1 MRDYNSNCSVAKT
14 SLYIYIALCLVGM
27 AGVVHANHCKHGFVW
42 RAASPSDLVC
52 VTPQQRDQAAWDN
65 EDAASRIAPCRSG
78 FVFRNAAPGDKVC
91 VTPAAR
97 DLASMD
103 KRTVDARTE
112 CVLRKTFRCR
122 FVPGH
127 IDEHGNIVE
136 HPKFHKNCQ
145 CLNIPPSTCSPGYVH
160 RLATPTDLK
169 CVLPEA
175 HSRIAQENADA
186 PKNKGVH
193 DCISGYVWRN
203 AFPGDLVCVTPGV
216 HAQVQADNR
225 AANSRLV
232 SHAACEAY
240 ASSAVAQAEEYFS
253 RGCRRPNDRDRDRWQ
268 TNYQNHLNFCLD
280 TNGRHSQRETEA
292 REGPLSQCRTTNPL
306 GGAGHGAN
314 QGACN
319 VSATVRNEECLNANG
334 TPSSI
339 IESGSL
345 SAIGCGVDK
354 NTALTA
360 AKLSFASQAAIA
372 EEPTAGACTYTSYF
386 EQGCL
391 CR

>member
-1 MRDYNSNCSVAKT
+1 MGICLNFDRYSAALSQGLYVWVNIELGRQLCCEPRAWLALSDGRAKRLLTTTSEECSMRDYNSNCSVAKT

-203 AFPGDLVCVTPGV
+203 AFPGDLVCVTPGSTHKFRLTTV
-216 HAQVQADNR
+216 PQIAAWSATRLARLMQAPLSPKQKNILVAAAVGQTTATATAGRPIIRIISIFAWIRMDVTHRGRPKRAKVRSANAEQLIPSAALGTAQTKAR
-225 AANSRLV
+225 AM
-232 SHAACEAY
+232 
-240 ASSAVAQAEEYFS
+240 
-253 RGCRRPNDRDRDRWQ
+253 CRRPSAMR
-268 TNYQNHLNFCLD
+268 
-280 TNGRHSQRETEA
+280 
-292 REGPLSQCRTTNPL
+292 
-306 GGAGHGAN
+306 
-314 QGACN
+314 N
-319 VSATVRNEECLNANG
+319 V
-334 TPSSI
+334 
-339 IESGSL
+339 
-345 SAIGCGVDK
+345 
-354 NTALTA
+354 
-360 AKLSFASQAAIA
+360 
-372 EEPTAGACTYTSYF
+372 
-386 EQGCL
+386 
-391 CR
+391 